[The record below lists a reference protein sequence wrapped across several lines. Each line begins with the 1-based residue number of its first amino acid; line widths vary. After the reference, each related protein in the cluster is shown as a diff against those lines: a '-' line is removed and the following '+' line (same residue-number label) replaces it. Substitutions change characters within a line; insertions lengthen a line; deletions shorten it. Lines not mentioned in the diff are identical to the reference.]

1 MKNSIKN
8 FLLSSFLHVK
18 LIENQIIRPKV
29 PQSLNILDI
38 NQPNINVLEDIQQEI
53 EIGSGETSLP
63 VAELTEANS
72 SDSFEEKDEGPRV
85 LPNSDSGTGTVTVFS
100 NSVNANISASSPQDL
115 EIPNPIEGKKLSALI
130 DMIYGVTNTVYSRKV
145 LSTMVQNY
153 GCHCFTDNSRIPGGK
168 GKPVD
173 AQDSLCRKL
182 SQCYSCLNI
191 DYNSNTST
199 CDPSSGKY
207 RYQIDGTLK
216 TITCQ
221 DAVEK
226 NSVHA
231 CRRNSC
237 ECDKAFALEFAKI
250 WDDGKFNRY
259 YWKNKFNLRAGNPTF
274 DKDDVCQVSTVGSAE
289 RSQCCGGYPERKP
302 YNIFLFEC
310 CEDQKARP
318 VGTC

>member
-153 GCHCFTDNSRIPGGK
+153 GCHCFTDTQR
-168 GKPVD
+168 
-173 AQDSLCRKL
+173 
-182 SQCYSCLNI
+182 
-191 DYNSNTST
+191 
-199 CDPSSGKY
+199 
-207 RYQIDGTLK
+207 
-216 TITCQ
+216 
-221 DAVEK
+221 E
-226 NSVHA
+226 
-231 CRRNSC
+231 
-237 ECDKAFALEFAKI
+237 
-250 WDDGKFNRY
+250 
-259 YWKNKFNLRAGNPTF
+259 
-274 DKDDVCQVSTVGSAE
+274 
-289 RSQCCGGYPERKP
+289 
-302 YNIFLFEC
+302 IF
-310 CEDQKARP
+310 
-318 VGTC
+318 